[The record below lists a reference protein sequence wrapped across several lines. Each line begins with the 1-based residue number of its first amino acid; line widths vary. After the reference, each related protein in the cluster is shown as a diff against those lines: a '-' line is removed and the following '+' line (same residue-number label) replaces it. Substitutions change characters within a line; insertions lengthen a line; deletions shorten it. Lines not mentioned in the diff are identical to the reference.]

1 MVSAWDKKAP
11 IVAYYWEPTW
21 LLGKYDFVLL
31 EDEPYDAERYHE
43 GYGACPSVTV
53 TVAVSNDFA
62 ASNPEFCAFLAKFE
76 MSSAMISEALAYM
89 NTTNAGYEEAAE
101 WLLTKSHPELL
112 DRWLSPEQAAKV
124 RAAL

>member
-1 MVSAWDKKAP
+1 
-11 IVAYYWEPTW
+11 
-21 LLGKYDFVLL
+21 
-31 EDEPYDAERYHE
+31 
-43 GYGACPSVTV
+43 
-53 TVAVSNDFA
+53 
-62 ASNPEFCAFLAKFE
+62 
-76 MSSAMISEALAYM
+76 MISEALAYM